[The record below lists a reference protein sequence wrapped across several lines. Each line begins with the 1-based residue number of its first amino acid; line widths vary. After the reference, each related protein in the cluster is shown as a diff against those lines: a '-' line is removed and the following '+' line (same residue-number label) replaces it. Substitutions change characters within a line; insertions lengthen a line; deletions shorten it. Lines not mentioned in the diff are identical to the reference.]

1 MEQIYLE
8 KSEPNVVKAETC
20 LSNTKKT
27 NAMQDRPTQ
36 RNKKKHVFDIFVLN
50 VSLISAN
57 KDILLNYI
65 YFLKHN

>member
-1 MEQIYLE
+1 MRCKIGPH
-8 KSEPNVVKAETC
+8 KET
-20 LSNTKKT
+20 
-27 NAMQDRPTQ
+27 
-36 RNKKKHVFDIFVLN
+36 KKKHVFDIFVLN